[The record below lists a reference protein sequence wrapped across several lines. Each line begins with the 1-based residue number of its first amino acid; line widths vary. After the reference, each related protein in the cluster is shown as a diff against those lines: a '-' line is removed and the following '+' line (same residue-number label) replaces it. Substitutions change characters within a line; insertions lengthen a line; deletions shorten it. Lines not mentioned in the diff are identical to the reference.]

1 MLDFGDVYNYGD
13 TERILF
19 VGGRTS
25 EAVIYISKTL
35 LTNISIHADIG
46 NFNLGDDIQ
55 TLSNVQVSEYTPVN
69 STIVVAVNNVAG
81 ASPFTLTN
89 FEEYTPG
96 GYHIA
101 LNLLSE
107 TINDLEFGSTYSFAI
122 NYTCVLDINY
132 ASISY
137 EIVDID
143 NNTVSWASFDQ
154 ATGSLLVTP
163 LAYDTD
169 QFVDVYLKS
178 NINYIGINQTSDNP
192 LFKPIYLNVK
202 AAS

>member
-13 TERILF
+13 IERILF
-19 VGGRTS
+19 VGSRTS
-25 EAVIYISKTL
+25 EPIAYFSKTL
-35 LTNISIHADIG
+35 LTNISIHADIETA
-46 NFNLGDDIQ
+46 NLSDSIFVV
-55 TLSNVQVSEYTPVN
+55 SNMQVTTYTPLYAAKLFTP
-69 STIVVAVNNVAG
+69 SPSFS
-81 ASPFTLTN
+81 ASSLALTN

-96 GYHIA
+96 GYFIA
-101 LNLLSE
+101 LNQLPE

-122 NYTCVLDINY
+122 KYTCVLDINY

-137 EIVDID
+137 EIVDTD
-143 NNTVSWASFDQ
+143 NNIVSWASFDQ
-154 ATGSLLVTP
+154 VNGSLLVTP

-169 QFVDVYLKS
+169 QFIDVYLKS
-178 NINYIGINQTSDNP
+178 SINYIGINQTSDNP